1 MYSISG
7 FSNPEMLQA
16 IVKNMQ
22 AAAYTKIFT
31 SLFKKMNNK

>member
-22 AAAYTKIFT
+22 AAYTKIFT